1 MPNPAIFA
9 SLEKHYPSFTPT
21 EKLIADF
28 FLKNKRPGNF
38 TAKNTSRKLHV
49 SEASLSRFAQ
59 KMGYHGYREFLYLYE
74 AALEKG
80 DGPANDPRSYE
91 ISTNEKKQAPNGR
104 TSSDEVF
111 STYGNIL
118 SKAAAAVDDKRL
130 RKISAMICKAGQVF
144 VYGLGSSGL
153 AATEF
158 ELRMLKAGI
167 DIKAVTDY
175 HQMVINE
182 TRLKKESL
190 VIGIT
195 LSAQTMEIRDA
206 LLSAAAKG
214 ARTVCVTAGRG
225 KDWFGKLDETLPVST
240 VKGLEYGN
248 MVSPML
254 PLLLSLDLLYAS
266 CLAMKQMPNGHG
278 VEDESTLWKRL
289 KKLHSLQ

>member
-1 MPNPAIFA
+1 MPDSVIFA
-9 SLEKHYPSFTPT
+9 SLEKYYPYFTPT

-28 FLKNKRPGNF
+28 FLKNKHAGNF
-38 TAKNTSRKLHV
+38 TAKNMSRKLHV

-80 DGPANDPRSYE
+80 DGSANDPHSYG
-91 ISTNEKKQAPNGR
+91 ISTDEKKQAPNGR

-118 SKAAAAVDDKRL
+118 SKAAATVDDKRL

-182 TRLKKESL
+182 TRLKRESL

-225 KDWFGKLDETLPVST
+225 KGWFGKLDETLPVST

-278 VEDESTLWKRL
+278 VEDGSTLWKRL
-289 KKLHSLQ
+289 KKYRG